1 MNTKERFMNVLHQKP
16 VDRPPLAAVV
26 TAVTVPM
33 MEKTGVYYPD
43 AHHTANDLSKLAASV
58 WEHAQIECIKLPF
71 GMTVEAEALGA
82 PMEWGSKDTLPNEY
96 PVFNHPGELRIPDNF
111 FDLKRVP
118 IVLDAIGRLRKQYD
132 NEVAVISSIVG
143 PFTLG
148 AKLFGFDNF
157 FPWLITNPDYVTE
170 AMEKLTRLSIAYAN
184 AQLEAGADCI
194 LIGEAVCSG
203 DLISPDTYRDVIAS
217 KHSELAQDIKGPI
230 VQHIC
235 GNATRHVPHI
245 AETGAAGYNFDEGAD
260 IDVIR
265 EYCKGKVAII
275 GYVPTVEVLL
285 QGSPENVYQASL
297 ECLANGVDM
306 LAPGCSIPQHVSFEN
321 IAAMRKALE
330 DWSKSESIRESTM
343 SLVQEKRAQKL
354 EKQTQAS
361 SGRRGKRGNR
371 RRESA
376 GS

>member
-33 MEKTGVYYPD
+33 MEKTGVFYPE
-43 AHHTANDLSKLAASV
+43 AHHNADDLSKLAASV

-96 PVFNHPGELRIPDNF
+96 PIFNHPDELSIPEDF

-118 IVLDAIGRLRKQYD
+118 VVLEAIGKLRKQYD
-132 NEVAVISSIVG
+132 SEVAVISSIVG

-157 FPWLITNPDYVTE
+157 FPWLITHPEYVTE
-170 AMEKLTRLSIAYAN
+170 VMEKLTRLSIAYAN
-184 AQLEAGADCI
+184 AQLEAGADSI

-203 DLISPDTYRDVIAS
+203 DLISPNTYRDFIA
-217 KHSELAQDIKGPI
+217 KRHTELSNEIKGPI
-230 VQHIC
+230 IQHIC
-235 GNATRHVPHI
+235 GNATRHVEHI
-245 AETGAAGYNFDEGAD
+245 AATGAAGYNFDEGAD

-265 EYCKGKVAII
+265 EHCKGKVAII

-285 QGSPENVYQASL
+285 QGSPDDVYGASL

-321 IAAMRKALE
+321 IAAMRGALE
-330 DWSKSESIRESTM
+330 DWNKSEAIRESTLR
-343 SLVQEKRAQKL
+343 LVAEKRAKKL
-354 EKQTQAS
+354 EANANAEAKRT
-361 SGRRGKRGNR
+361 RRGKSR
-371 RRESA
+371 RRASA
-376 GS
+376 

>member
-1 MNTKERFMNVLHQKP
+1 MNTKERFMNVLYQKP

-33 MEKTGVYYPD
+33 MEKTGIYYPD
-43 AHHTANDLSKLAASV
+43 AHHEASKLSKLAASV

-82 PMEWGSKDTLPNEY
+82 AMEWGSKDTLPNEY
-96 PVFNHPGELRIPDNF
+96 PVFNHPSELGIPDNF

-118 IVLDAIGRLRKQYD
+118 VVLDAIGRLRKQYD
-132 NEVAVISSIVG
+132 NEVAIISSIVG

-157 FPWLITNPDYVTE
+157 FPWLITNPDYVNE
-170 AMEKLTRLSIAYAN
+170 IMEKLSKLSIDYAN
-184 AQLEAGADCI
+184 AQLDAGADSI

-203 DLISPDTYRDVIAS
+203 DLISPDTYRDFIA
-217 KHSELAQDIKGPI
+217 KRHTELSEEIKGPI

-235 GNATRHVPHI
+235 GNTTRQVEHI
-245 AETGAAGYNFDEGAD
+245 ATTGAAGYNFDEGAD
-260 IDVIR
+260 IDIIR
-265 EYCKGKVAII
+265 EHCKTKVAII

-285 QGSPENVYQASL
+285 QGTPENVYQASL

-306 LAPGCSIPQHVSFEN
+306 LAPGCSIPQHVTFTN
-321 IAAMRKALE
+321 IAAMHKALE
-330 DWSKSESIRESTM
+330 DWSKSETLREST
-343 SLVQEKRAQKL
+343 LKTVEGKRKKKL
-354 EKQTQAS
+354 EAKAKEGTRRTKRTTGRRRAS
-361 SGRRGKRGNR
+361 S
-371 RRESA
+371 
-376 GS
+376 